1 MNISVVAGPRNT
13 STLSTEQRLMRDVEN
28 ELQQLEPS
36 AGPLTTI
43 LMKLEVVN
51 ATEVL
56 IEWEEDQLL
65 PDFDAT
71 TAAVLVG
78 DVTLTVANFAYYR
91 KGDLVKINDYETVL
105 VTATPTNSTLAV
117 TRGYGSIAAAAAPS
131 GCRLYIVSDAGA
143 EFDSYRDQ
151 LTTQKIPKYNYIQDI
166 ASPCSFTRPAIAAAT
181 FAGKDRP
188 QEQRKAM
195 IEQKKKIEKMIINGQ
210 PYNDTTGAEPRRTAA
225 GLEYYIQTNVRDFS
239 GGFTEPGFEDWIR
252 TVSRYGSDEKL
263 LIASPKMIQSI
274 NGFARG
280 KLLTSN
286 GKQNYGV
293 TVTKYENA
301 GRVIGLI
308 EEKLLTNA
316 SLTDLTG
323 QAGFGFLI
331 DPAYVKLAYLQGNG
345 NQLEENLQNPGIKG
359 IVDEVRASV
368 GFKLFLE
375 QCHGMATGVQD

>member
-1 MNISVVAGPRNT
+1 MNITVLAGPRNT
-13 STLSTEQRLMRDVEN
+13 LDLSNESRLMRDVEDQ
-28 ELQQLEPS
+28 LQELEPS

-43 LMKLEVVN
+43 LMKLQTVN
-51 ATEVL
+51 ATQFL

-65 PDFDAT
+65 PDFDQL
-71 TAAVLVG
+71 TAALTAG
-78 DVTLTVANFAYYR
+78 AATMTVANFAYYR
-91 KGDLVKINDYETVL
+91 AGDLVKINDYETVL
-105 VTATPTNSTLAV
+105 VSATPTANPVSI
-117 TRGYGSIAAAAAPS
+117 TRSYGSVAAVAAANGA
-131 GCRLYIVSDAGA
+131 RVYIVSDAGA

-151 LTTQKIPKYNYIQDI
+151 LTTQKVNKYNYIQDI
-166 ASPCSFTRPAIAAAT
+166 ASPCSFTRTAMASNT

-210 PYNDTTGAEPRRTAA
+210 PYNDTSGSEPRRTAA

-252 TVSRYGSDEKL
+252 TCSRYGSDEKL
-263 LIASPKMIQSI
+263 LIASPKFCQSI
-274 NGFARG
+274 NAFARG
-280 KLLTSN
+280 KLKTMN

-301 GRVIGLI
+301 GRVIGI
-308 EEKLLTNA
+308 VEEKLLTNL
-316 SLTDLTG
+316 SLNDLSG
-323 QAGFGFLI
+323 QAGYGFLI

-345 NQLEENLQNPGIKG
+345 NKLEENLQNPGIKG

-375 QCHGMATGVQD
+375 QTHGMATGVMD